1 MERTT
6 VLPEIRKMR
15 FEEEWEPTPYAFFD
29 RPIPDRLSTP
39 CCQSPLSPEF
49 SPKLK
54 DPGIIPNQATSP
66 GSSSGA

>member
-39 CCQSPLSPEF
+39 CCQFPLSPKS
-49 SPKLK
+49 SPKFK
-54 DPGIIPNQATSP
+54 DHGIVPNQAISH
-66 GSSSGA
+66 GSSSGT